1 MREAAA
7 RLACLLL
14 GLLTGGMI
22 FIGDVLVPYW
32 MALPPDQFVVW
43 FTQNAPPIR
52 ALMVPL
58 GATAGLASVSAVMLG
73 RYDPTARRAWQGA
86 AGISAVLVVAL
97 TVLVLEPMNDRFV
110 AVPPVPLE
118 DVPAMLARWRR
129 WHLLRAGFGL
139 AGFYCAVR
147 AVAAPLRVEVRT
159 APPS

>member
-14 GLLTGGMI
+14 GLLTGAML
-22 FIGDVLVPYW
+22 FVGDVLVPFW
-32 MALPPDQFVVW
+32 SSMSPGDFVAW
-43 FTQNAPPIR
+43 FAVNAPRIR

-73 RYDPTARRAWQGA
+73 HVDPPARRVWQGA
-86 AGISAVLVVAL
+86 AGIAAVVVVAL
-97 TVLVLEPMNDRFV
+97 TVLVLEPMNARLLAAPALAPDEVV
-110 AVPPVPLE
+110 ALLG
-118 DVPAMLARWRR
+118 DWRR

-147 AVAAPLRVEVRT
+147 AVGSPSAADAARR
-159 APPS
+159 AA